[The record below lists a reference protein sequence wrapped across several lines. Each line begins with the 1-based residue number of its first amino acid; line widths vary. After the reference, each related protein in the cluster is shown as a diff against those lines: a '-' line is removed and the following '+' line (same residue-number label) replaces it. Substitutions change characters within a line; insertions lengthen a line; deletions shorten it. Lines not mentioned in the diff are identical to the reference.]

1 MVVFLGNFCHPDFRF
16 RGTGTTQGKGRVQP
30 EQSLHPIIDE
40 YFHDSRSSLKKE
52 QKLLVKAIFL
62 EFLEFTRI
70 PMMMRQKNLQKKFLF
85 YRDWFLRFGSEHRT
99 CQICER
105 MLVQFPFPVC
115 EQRKKSVK
123 RKLPVRC
130 LM

>member
-52 QKLLVKAIFL
+52 QKLLVKAVFF
-62 EFLEFTRI
+62 EFLEI
-70 PMMMRQKNLQKKFLF
+70 HKNSHDDVTEKSAEKILILQILV
-85 YRDWFLRFGSEHRT
+85 LRFGSEHRT
-99 CQICER
+99 CQIFSVRECSCNFR
-105 MLVQFPFPVC
+105 FLSV
-115 EQRKKSVK
+115 RKEKN
-123 RKLPVRC
+123 L
-130 LM
+130 